1 MPAWGF
7 SLDSVF
13 GVGSNPVAPTVFRER
28 PLDEYVEGLFLFW
41 NKWFRRGSEGSN
53 HAVLRQGSFQQSSQF
68 LLLTKLLGFKRR
80 LRDGASNAAAG
91 DTNTLI
97 MRVGKSKVCW
107 FGGKR
112 GLALVKA
119 KRTRERLAQVGISI
133 QFLALVRTL
142 GEFFRL
148 EYVRGTEF
156 TVAVGEPLVVGALVA
171 AVSCWISV
179 TLFFFRRHTSTICVS
194 IAAIVA
200 LLAYKIAA
208 IGW

>member
-1 MPAWGF
+1 
-7 SLDSVF
+7 
-13 GVGSNPVAPTVFRER
+13 
-28 PLDEYVEGLFLFW
+28 
-41 NKWFRRGSEGSN
+41 
-53 HAVLRQGSFQQSSQF
+53 
-68 LLLTKLLGFKRR
+68 
-80 LRDGASNAAAG
+80 
-91 DTNTLI
+91 
-97 MRVGKSKVCW
+97 MRVGKSKVRW

-119 KRTRERLAQVGISI
+119 TRTRERWAQVGISI

-200 LLAYKIAA
+200 LLAYKIEA